1 MCMEHLHLD
10 SRENLPVGSVKDD
23 IIHTIELCQANCSFM
38 TAAINR
44 TVDFAKSASNFAL
57 QPKMESTSI
66 LTSMKWTATCMAST
80 QSRIPIVI
88 SPIPADICK
97 YVVTDKHWFMENIL
111 CYLSN
116 AVKYSSGGVITVSAH
131 LQDSNVTKS
140 KSSNDKKK
148 PTKQNALSKALSS
161 LLMPSV
167 ELVDMSS
174 QASVSD
180 AGACRMLC
188 ISVEDEGIGIEGD
201 KGASLFKPF
210 QQTMR
215 MAGGTGLGLYSLAK
229 RVEVLNGSYGVSNR
243 IDGRPGSRFWFT
255 IPYNPDEVYTQQFM
269 DEVSVSES
277 LSNMRN
283 TIGKVGEKEGYSY
296 NEKASQR
303 SALASCERKI
313 LPVENDVQDRSS
325 RILHALVVED
335 SLVITKATVRMLKK
349 AGYVVDVA
357 ENGAVGL
364 DKMKKIFYSIVIM
377 DLQMPIM
384 DGLEATRRMR
394 SWEDQNSASLIELG
408 RQKQL
413 IVGVSANG
421 ADDVMKDALA
431 NGMDSFLPKPF
442 SVNNLMDFQISS
454 VDSP

>member
-1 MCMEHLHLD
+1 
-10 SRENLPVGSVKDD
+10 
-23 IIHTIELCQANCSFM
+23 
-38 TAAINR
+38 
-44 TVDFAKSASNFAL
+44 
-57 QPKMESTSI
+57 
-66 LTSMKWTATCMAST
+66 
-80 QSRIPIVI
+80 
-88 SPIPADICK
+88 
-97 YVVTDKHWFMENIL
+97 
-111 CYLSN
+111 
-116 AVKYSSGGVITVSAH
+116 
-131 LQDSNVTKS
+131 
-140 KSSNDKKK
+140 
-148 PTKQNALSKALSS
+148 
-161 LLMPSV
+161 
-167 ELVDMSS
+167 
-174 QASVSD
+174 
-180 AGACRMLC
+180 
-188 ISVEDEGIGIEGD
+188 
-201 KGASLFKPF
+201 
-210 QQTMR
+210 
-215 MAGGTGLGLYSLAK
+215 
-229 RVEVLNGSYGVSNR
+229 
-243 IDGRPGSRFWFT
+243 
-255 IPYNPDEVYTQQFM
+255 M

-394 SWEDQNSASLIELG
+394 RWEDQNSASLIELG

-442 SVNNLMDFQISS
+442 SVNNLMDFQISY